1 MSDDNMTLEQWQAA
15 ENIKWEEELASRKC
29 KECGSTKVTTYSVG
43 RPHGAWVEFHKKKTE
58 ELGYTTHVF
67 GGCMPGQGQPRSKCA
82 DCGKADVL

>member
-43 RPHGAWVEFHKKKTE
+43 RPHGAW
-58 ELGYTTHVF
+58 
-67 GGCMPGQGQPRSKCA
+67 
-82 DCGKADVL
+82 